1 MRSPTPPT
9 PLGLAHTTSITRRA
23 GEDLRIIRQTM
34 QRAATFTSVP
44 SWTGVLMGAVGLT
57 AAWRAFRADSH
68 ERWLAL
74 WLGAAVLACLIALGD
89 VLGGFSRERQEG
101 RAALTSS
108 ARRFLGALAPSF
120 AATAL
125 LTLAL
130 ARAGLFEWLPPV
142 WLLGYGSAVVAAGAI
157 SLPAVTWMGLC
168 FLALGAGSLATPAS
182 FGDAWLAAGFG
193 GLHVAFGLWIARHHR
208 G

>member
-1 MRSPTPPT
+1 MN
-9 PLGLAHTTSITRRA
+9 LARTTSITRRA
-23 GEDLRIIRQTM
+23 GDDLRIIRQTM

-57 AAWRAFRADSH
+57 AAWRAFHAASN
-68 ERWLAL
+68 ERWLTL
-74 WLGAAVLACLIALGD
+74 WLGAAALASLIALGD
-89 VLGGFSRERQEG
+89 VLGVFSRGRQDG
-101 RAALTSS
+101 RASLTSS

-120 AATAL
+120 ATTAL
-125 LTLAL
+125 LTVAF

-142 WLLGYGSAVVAAGAI
+142 WLLGYGSAVVAAGALSI
-157 SLPAVTWMGLC
+157 PAVTWMGLC
-168 FLALGAGSLATPAS
+168 FLALGAGSLATPAI